1 MYCTNCTKSKVLSS
15 FMYEEAAYG
24 WSMWMCMQA
33 TMYGRRATVVAV
45 ALWSLFCYVKNIKI
59 ARKGRVVLWA
69 PFRFA
74 RNTPP
79 RATRPRTGLMCA
91 MNNPKACLLRSLL
104 PQQPSSQPASNSQK
118 RAFSLPKSFDATQHT
133 AGIYGVLNGVS
144 LWVITL

>member
-1 MYCTNCTKSKVLSS
+1 MYCTNYTKSKVLSS

-69 PFRFA
+69 PSRFA
-74 RNTPP
+74 RNNPP

-104 PQQPSSQPASNSQK
+104 PQQPSSQPATVRSVLSRSQ
-118 RAFSLPKSFDATQHT
+118 RAFDATQHT